1 MSKIPATMPEQVED
15 AKALDISYRTLHP
28 SAIIVDGQSGRN
40 IQFPFSSLINK
51 YKDFLHDI
59 IIEFELSPEEQEIYM
74 FNPKMLS
81 EDLYGTTELWDT
93 LLILNNVTSVTEFK
107 PVKVKIYDHNR
118 FKRYINEIM
127 ILEESVEN

>member
-1 MSKIPATMPEQVED
+1 MAKIPATMPEQVED

-28 SAIIVDGQSGRN
+28 AAVIVDGHTGRS

-51 YKDFLHDI
+51 YKDFLHEI
-59 IIEFELSPEEQEIYM
+59 IIEFELSLEEQEIYM

-81 EDLYGTTELWDT
+81 EDLYGTTELWDV
-93 LLILNNVTSVTEFK
+93 LLILNNMTSVIEFK
-107 PVKVKIYDHNR
+107 PTKVKVYDHNR

-127 ILEESVEN
+127 ILEESIEN